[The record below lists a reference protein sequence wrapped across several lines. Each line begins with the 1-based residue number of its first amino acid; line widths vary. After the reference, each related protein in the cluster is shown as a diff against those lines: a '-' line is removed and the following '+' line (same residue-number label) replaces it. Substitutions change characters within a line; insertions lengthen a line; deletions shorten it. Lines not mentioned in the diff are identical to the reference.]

1 MFIPDISNRTGP
13 KFIAL
18 ADALTEAIESNELA
32 INTKLPPQRI
42 LSYRLGVTVGT
53 VTRAY
58 QELERRGLIEPKVGS
73 GTYVKDR
80 QSEQQTFYHPVATQE
95 GIDLAICRPLLLSQ
109 QQHLSTILQDLSH
122 EPTAQKAVLDY
133 YSAEGLHGH
142 NRTLQHW
149 LNDRLNVDIDNR
161 RLIWTYGGQHSLAI
175 ILQSLSRPKDTILVE
190 GLCYAEFINACQQAE
205 RKLVPVQLDEAG
217 IVPEDL
223 ELHCKRHKPR
233 LLYLT
238 PAIQNPTGTQIND
251 SRRLKIIEICRRYNV
266 LIIEDDV
273 LYCPPSHRKTPLV
286 AIAPDITIYVGSFSK
301 YFAGGLR
308 VGYLIMPLTL
318 KDTLQRTLRAN
329 CMHISPLMIDLVCRW
344 LTNGAMEAVDKE
356 IALELSARHRLFNQ
370 YFPSQNNAVIPGFN
384 CWIPLPEPLTGYS
397 FSKLLRNK
405 GIHVREA
412 EMFAVGR
419 YPVPAAIRISLT
431 GPSSRSQLKTGLV
444 IIKEQISLVMF
455 NRYRIA

>member
-1 MFIPDISNRTGP
+1 MFIPDLSGRLGP

-18 ADALTEAIESNELA
+18 ADAFAEAIESNEIKA
-32 INTKLPPQRI
+32 NTKLPPQRI

-53 VTRAY
+53 ITRAY

-80 QSEQQTFYHPVATQE
+80 QAEQDTFYHPITTRE

-109 QQHLSTILQDLSH
+109 QQHLSAILQDLSD

-133 YSAEGLHGH
+133 YSAEGLQGH
-142 NRTLQHW
+142 NHTLQQW
-149 LNDRLNVDIDNR
+149 LIKRLQCDIDNR

-175 ILQSLSRPKDTILVE
+175 IVHALTRPKETILVE
-190 GLCYAEFINACQQAE
+190 GLCYAEFVHTCQQSE
-205 RKLVPVQLDEAG
+205 RKLVPVQFDEMG
-217 IVPEDL
+217 IIPEDL

-238 PAIQNPTGTQIND
+238 PAVQNPTGIQTSD
-251 SRRLKIIEICRRYNV
+251 SRRLKIIEICRRHHV

-286 AIAPDITIYVGSFSK
+286 AIAPDITLYVGSFSK

-308 VGYLIMPLTL
+308 VGYLIVPLSL
-318 KDTLQRTLRAN
+318 RGEMQKALRAN

-344 LTNGAMEAVDKE
+344 LTNGAMEHVDKE
-356 IALELSARHRLFNQ
+356 IALELNVRHRLLNQ
-370 YFPSQNNAVIPGFN
+370 YFPQHSNNVVPGFN
-384 CWIPLPEPLTGYS
+384 SWIPLPEPLTGYR
-397 FSKLLRNK
+397 FSQRLQDK
-405 GIHVREA
+405 GVHVREA
-412 EMFAVGR
+412 EMFTVGR
-419 YPVPAAIRISLT
+419 YPPPAAIRISLT
-431 GPSSRSQLKTGLV
+431 GPTSRNQLKTGLE
-444 IIKEQISLVMF
+444 IIRREIDL
-455 NRYRIA
+455 RTED